1 MAYDT
6 LIREARDLPEDL
18 IEQVID
24 FMRFLKY
31 TSKKEQAKP
40 SISNDVVFRRSVDPL
55 ADEFISIAEDFD
67 ETPECFKEYI

>member
-6 LIREARDLPEDL
+6 LIREARDLPEDM

-40 SISNDVVFRRSVDPL
+40 SISNDVVFHRSVNPL